1 MKITQLTNVKIIG
14 NSYLVRMSE
23 SELSHSAALMSGTA
37 IKLLLIG
44 ARNETREMTVGAGA
58 DLLSIELGKVGEQL
72 QTLIGKVCLSD
83 VVLVLGLSG
92 AAAYIWKQSV
102 PDHLGRSSSSG
113 FLRWLFAENRIS
125 GEVFR
130 ESVKNRRHPAKV
142 NDAIKYSDNDP
153 GLNILKHS
161 DRGHEKFLKQ
171 RLFDLKHIRDTSR
184 FRDVSWSRQS
194 QSQKVEAEECCHR
207 EDRGAPDGEERL
219 VTNPEISQDNDKL
232 TLHRLSSKSEFYQVS
247 SDMKNVMKNARDIR
261 RLIRESSF
269 DSLASDFSLELD
281 FNIDLKSDILDHEE
295 DEDITITDEKEEY
308 VFDKSLLN
316 RFENNQMWRLTNSTR
331 ESSLVSDYSYD
342 FRADKPFRIHGGY
355 TSDDLASLI
364 GSQADALEWDEDC
377 FMEDDAHGRDVA
389 DVALRHSAW
398 LPEYNKELDLESELE
413 TIVGSSGISE
423 MVSKMTREK
432 MMARLPPSGASSVE
446 SLCDIKR

>member
-1 MKITQLTNVKIIG
+1 ME
-14 NSYLVRMSE
+14 RMSE
-23 SELSHSAALMSGTA
+23 STELSHRAALMTGTA

-44 ARNETREMTVGAGA
+44 ARDEREINVGA
-58 DLLSIELGKVGEQL
+58 DLLSMELGKVGQQL
-72 QTLIGKVCLSD
+72 QSLIGKVCLSD

-92 AAAYIWKQSV
+92 AAAYIWKQSI
-102 PDHLGRSSSSG
+102 PDHLGRSSSSSG
-113 FLRWLFAENRIS
+113 FLRWLFAEDRLS

-130 ESVKNRRHPAKV
+130 ESVRNRVRHPAKV

-184 FRDVSWSRQS
+184 FRDVSCSRRS
-194 QSQKVEAEECCHR
+194 QSRKVEADECQ
-207 EDRGAPDGEERL
+207 DRGAPDGEERIA
-219 VTNPEISQDNDKL
+219 TNQEMSQDMDNEKL
-232 TLHRLSSKSEFYQVS
+232 ALHRLSSKSEFYQVS

-281 FNIDLKSDILDHEE
+281 FNIDFKSDLLDHED
-295 DEDITITDEKEEY
+295 DEDITITDDKEEY

-342 FRADKPFRIHGGY
+342 FRADKPFRVHGGY

-377 FMEDDAHGRDVA
+377 FMDDDALGRDVSDIA
-389 DVALRHSAW
+389 VRHSAW
-398 LPEYNKELDLESELE
+398 LPEYNTELDLESELE
-413 TIVGSSGISE
+413 VRVGSPGINE
-423 MVSKMTREK
+423 MVSKISREK